1 LPPAQQGLEIK
12 ILGLISLRLLI
23 SKTCS
28 QANNCLPYTHIKI
41 WVARM
46 KTTIEV
52 SDILLEQAKRAAREQ
67 GVSLRTI
74 FERGLQMALQPPAK
88 LPKSKWPDLTF
99 KPTEKG
105 NLMAGDKWR
114 DAVNDV
120 PGWTA
125 Q

>member
-1 LPPAQQGLEIK
+1 
-12 ILGLISLRLLI
+12 
-23 SKTCS
+23 
-28 QANNCLPYTHIKI
+28 
-41 WVARM
+41 M

-52 SDILLEQAKRAAREQ
+52 PDVLLEQAKRAAREQ

-74 FERGLQMALQPPAK
+74 FERGLRMALQPPAK
-88 LPKSKWPDLTF
+88 LPKAKWPDLTF

-105 NLMAGDKWR
+105 ILMAGDKWR